1 MKQLF
6 SAFYRKLEDVDMEI
20 ERYLKNQIEWN
31 LRLIA
36 ITGARG
42 TGKTTLLLQH
52 IKELYGDNPENV
64 LFVTLDNIY
73 FSTNSL
79 YALADEFY
87 AHGGKELY
95 LDEVHKYPVWA
106 QEIKNI
112 YDDFPKLKVSE
123 IEFSM
128 PKPSFTVDT
137 LDKLKN
143 EYPELCFTLII
154 GADNWNEFHLWKEY
168 KRIREENEILI
179 YPRLGEE
186 LIIETPFSNNVKS
199 VDAPILQISST
210 FIRTSI
216 RKDKDIRAFLPNKVH
231 EYIET
236 HKLYR

>member
-1 MKQLF
+1 MIDKKQIGVF
-6 SAFYRKLEDVDMEI
+6 SGSFNPIHMGHLMLANYITEFTHIDEI
-20 ERYLKNQIEWN
+20 WFVVTPHNPLKVVSN
-31 LRLIA
+31 LAEEETRL
-36 ITGARG
+36 
-42 TGKTTLLLQH
+42 KMCQ
-52 IKELYGDNPENV
+52 
-64 LFVTLDNIY
+64 
-73 FSTNSL
+73 
-79 YALADEFY
+79 LAVE
-87 AHGGKELY
+87 
-95 LDEVHKYPVWA
+95 
-106 QEIKNI
+106 
-112 YDDFPKLKVSE
+112 DFPKLKVSE

-216 RKDKDIRAFLPNKVH
+216 RKGKDIRAFLPNKVH

>member
-1 MKQLF
+1 MIDKKQIGVF
-6 SAFYRKLEDVDMEI
+6 SGSFNPIHMGHLMLANYITEFTHIDEI
-20 ERYLKNQIEWN
+20 WFVVTPHNPLKVVSN
-31 LRLIA
+31 LAEEETRL
-36 ITGARG
+36 
-42 TGKTTLLLQH
+42 KMCQ
-52 IKELYGDNPENV
+52 
-64 LFVTLDNIY
+64 
-73 FSTNSL
+73 
-79 YALADEFY
+79 LAVE
-87 AHGGKELY
+87 
-95 LDEVHKYPVWA
+95 
-106 QEIKNI
+106 
-112 YDDFPKLKVSE
+112 DFPKLKVSE

-199 VDAPILQISST
+199 VNAPILQISST

-216 RKDKDIRAFLPNKVH
+216 QKDKDIRAFLPNRVH

>member
-1 MKQLF
+1 MIDKKQIGVF
-6 SAFYRKLEDVDMEI
+6 SGSFNPIHMGHLMLANYITEFTHIDEI
-20 ERYLKNQIEWN
+20 WFVVTPHNPLKVVSN
-31 LRLIA
+31 LAEEETRL
-36 ITGARG
+36 
-42 TGKTTLLLQH
+42 KMCQ
-52 IKELYGDNPENV
+52 
-64 LFVTLDNIY
+64 
-73 FSTNSL
+73 
-79 YALADEFY
+79 LAVE
-87 AHGGKELY
+87 
-95 LDEVHKYPVWA
+95 
-106 QEIKNI
+106 
-112 YDDFPKLKVSE
+112 DFPKLKVSE

-216 RKDKDIRAFLPNKVH
+216 RKDIDIRAFLPNKVH

>member
-1 MKQLF
+1 MIDKKQIGVF
-6 SAFYRKLEDVDMEI
+6 SGSFNPIHMGHLMLANYITEFTHIDEI
-20 ERYLKNQIEWN
+20 WFVVTPHNPLKVVSN
-31 LRLIA
+31 LAEEETRL
-36 ITGARG
+36 
-42 TGKTTLLLQH
+42 KMCQ
-52 IKELYGDNPENV
+52 
-64 LFVTLDNIY
+64 
-73 FSTNSL
+73 
-79 YALADEFY
+79 LAVE
-87 AHGGKELY
+87 
-95 LDEVHKYPVWA
+95 
-106 QEIKNI
+106 
-112 YDDFPKLKVSE
+112 DFPKLKVSE